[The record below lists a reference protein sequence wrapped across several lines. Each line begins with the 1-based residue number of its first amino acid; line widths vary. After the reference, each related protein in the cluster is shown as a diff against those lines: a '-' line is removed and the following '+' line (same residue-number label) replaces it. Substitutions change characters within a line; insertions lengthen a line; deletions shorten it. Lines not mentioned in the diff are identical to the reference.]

1 MQHIISFARTQQ
13 GIVTLDLHVWENNI
27 AAIRL
32 YESLGFELKH
42 RELYYR
48 LPL

>member
-1 MQHIISFARTQQ
+1 MSIAMYNYNEYKLDAI
-13 GIVTLDLHVWENNI
+13 DLHVWEDNSS
-27 AAIRL
+27 AIGL